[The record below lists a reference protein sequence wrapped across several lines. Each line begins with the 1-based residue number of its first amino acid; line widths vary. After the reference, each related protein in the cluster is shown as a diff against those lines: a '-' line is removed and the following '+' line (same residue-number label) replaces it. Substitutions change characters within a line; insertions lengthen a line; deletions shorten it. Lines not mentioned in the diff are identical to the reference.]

1 LLDLVGF
8 RLPTFGLEVQDFC
21 DPLLG
26 EDVVTATDAL
36 SKAQTLEQVT
46 EPVKGDIRVRS
57 AA

>member
-1 LLDLVGF
+1 MPE
-8 RLPTFGLEVQDFC
+8 RQHTP
-21 DPLLG
+21 LG

-36 SKAQTLEQVT
+36 SKAQTLEHLT